1 MDFVADV
8 GSFLLKAAIIVV
20 AVGFI
25 VGLVAQAAQKQ
36 KKNKGDL
43 QVTHLSKKLN
53 ELSEQLKIELMDKK
67 AQKKALKA
75 LKKKKA
81 TDNKEKRLF
90 VIDFKGS
97 MDAKEVDSLRH
108 EVNAILNLATEKDE
122 VLVRLESGGGVVN
135 GYGLAAA
142 QLLRLKDHKLTVNVA
157 IDKVAASGGYMMAC
171 VGHKLMAAPFAFIGS
186 IGVVAQIPNFH
197 RFLKKHNVDFE
208 QLTAG
213 EYKRTLTL
221 FGENTDEGRRKFKQ
235 DLESIHRQF
244 KSFVQENRSELDIDK
259 VATGEVWSGQEA
271 QELGLIDEV
280 TTSDSWLMKQH
291 KGFDVLQLQY
301 VIRKPLSERFA
312 KGMSVIIHTLKTSLT
327 RSDVSQ

>member
-1 MDFVADV
+1 MDFVADI
-8 GSFLLKAAIIVV
+8 GGFLLKAAIIVV

-25 VGLVAQAAQKQ
+25 VGLIAQAAQKQ
-36 KKNKGDL
+36 KKSKGDL
-43 QVTHLSKKLN
+43 QVTHLSKELN
-53 ELSEQLKIELMDKK
+53 ELSEQLRIELMDKK

-75 LKKKKA
+75 LKKKK
-81 TDNKEKRLF
+81 TVENKEKRLF
-90 VIDFKGS
+90 VVDFKGS

-142 QLLRLKDHKLTVNVA
+142 QLLRLREHNLTVNVA

-171 VGHKLMAAPFAFIGS
+171 VGHKLLAAPFAFIGS

-197 RFLKKHNVDFE
+197 RLLKKHNVDFE

-213 EYKRTLTL
+213 EYKRTLTI

-235 DLESIHRQF
+235 DLEAIHRQF

-271 QELGLIDEV
+271 KELGLIDEV
-280 TTSDSWLMKQH
+280 TTSDAWLMKQH

-312 KGMSVIIHTLKTSLT
+312 KGMSVIIHTLKSSLT
-327 RSDVSQ
+327 RSDVAQ

>member
-1 MDFVADV
+1 MDFVADI
-8 GSFLLKAAIIVV
+8 GGFLLKAAIIVV

-25 VGLVAQAAQKQ
+25 VGLIAQAAQKQ
-36 KKNKGDL
+36 KKSKGDL
-43 QVTHLSKKLN
+43 QVTHLSKELN

-75 LKKKKA
+75 LKKKKGA
-81 TDNKEKRLF
+81 ENKEKRLF

-142 QLLRLKDHKLTVNVA
+142 QLLRLREHNLTVNVA

-171 VGHKLMAAPFAFIGS
+171 VGHKLLAAPFAFIGS

-197 RFLKKHNVDFE
+197 RLLKKHNVDFE

-213 EYKRTLTL
+213 EYKRTLTI

-235 DLESIHRQF
+235 DLEAIHRQF

-271 QELGLIDEV
+271 KELGLIDEV
-280 TTSDSWLMKQH
+280 TTSDAWLMKQH

-312 KGMSVIIHTLKTSLT
+312 KGMSVIIHTLKSSLT
-327 RSDVSQ
+327 RSDVAQ

>member
-1 MDFVADV
+1 MDFVADI
-8 GSFLLKAAIIVV
+8 GGFLLKAAIIVV

-25 VGLVAQAAQKQ
+25 VGLIAQAAQKQ
-36 KKNKGDL
+36 KKSKGDL
-43 QVTHLSKKLN
+43 QVTHLSKELN

-81 TDNKEKRLF
+81 VENKEKRLF
-90 VIDFKGS
+90 VLDFKGS

-142 QLLRLKDHKLTVNVA
+142 QLLRLREHNLTVNVA

-171 VGHKLMAAPFAFIGS
+171 VGHKLLAAPFAFIGS

-197 RFLKKHNVDFE
+197 RLLKKHNVDFE

-213 EYKRTLTL
+213 EYKRTLTI

-235 DLESIHRQF
+235 DLEAIHRQF

-271 QELGLIDEV
+271 KELGLIDEV
-280 TTSDSWLMKQH
+280 TTSDAWLMKQH

-312 KGMSVIIHTLKTSLT
+312 KGMSVIIHTLKSSLT
-327 RSDVSQ
+327 RSDVAQ